1 MNNREISNSGLCKK
15 KFLPNKNVSN
25 CRIHFLIHF
34 FYLSF
39 SSAGLTYFTLRF
51 VGYRFKWIWHVSSA
65 VNCIFSVMQR
75 TMQFSSSTERDLIEI
90 ELPVLCAVMQKLQ
103 HFRMCQSICVA
114 FTDTKRD
121 HFCAD

>member
-1 MNNREISNSGLCKK
+1 MLGSLTLPYGLSDI
-15 KFLPNKNVSN
+15 VSN
-25 CRIHFLIHF
+25 
-34 FYLSF
+34 
-39 SSAGLTYFTLRF
+39 G
-51 VGYRFKWIWHVSSA
+51 WHVSSA

-103 HFRMCQSICVA
+103 HSRMCQSICVA
-114 FTDTKRD
+114 FTDSKRD